1 MEAPPVRRVS
11 LLRFPLLFYVL
22 SIAYGSVPIDPPV
35 RTPPP
40 YYNVRYGLNC
50 RPCHPTLATFKTL
63 VSEGK
68 VHYFIAGG
76 GFGGGF
82 AAFGGG
88 FAAFG
93 GGGSATPGRA
103 AIGGGPQESRDS
115 EAITS
120 WVESHYTAKV
130 VGGVTLYDLS
140 PSSD

>member
-1 MEAPPVRRVS
+1 LVKTLQAHASSYTWVAAAVGANTAAGYQLGTGDPVMAIGG
-11 LLRFPLLFYVL
+11 FN
-22 SIAYGSVPIDPPV
+22 GTDPDPS
-35 RTPPP
+35 
-40 YYNVRYGLNC
+40 
-50 RPCHPTLATFKTL
+50 LATFKNL

-76 GFGGGF
+76 GLGGGLGARFGGGF

-88 FAAFG
+88 
-93 GGGSATPGRA
+93 SATAGRA
-103 AIGGGPQESRDS
+103 AVGGGPQESKDS

-120 WVESHYTAKV
+120 WVESHYSAKV